1 MVNDKLKQAAVD
13 FLSWVK
19 DDLDPLTTR
28 KGRVSETENGAVL
41 ETPAHIHFAKYGRD
55 KGRPPPFINILDWV
69 QRKNILFDGLDEE
82 GTAKAI
88 VWKIAKK
95 GTNNFKKGAPNALE
109 ESVGKSFGLFS
120 DKLSRAMTIA
130 FEDDLD
136 YLTASPVSA
145 LEKFKV

>member
-1 MVNDKLKQAAVD
+1 MDFDLLQNAAVD

-28 KGRVSETENGAVL
+28 KGQISKTGTGAVL
-41 ETPAHIHFAKYGRD
+41 ETPAHVHFAKYGRD
-55 KGRPPPFINILDWV
+55 KGKPPPFINILDWV

-82 GTAKAI
+82 GTAKVI
-88 VWKIAKK
+88 VWKIARK

-109 ESVGKSFGLFS
+109 ESLGKSYGLFA
-120 DKLSRAMTIA
+120 DKLVESMSIA
-130 FEDDLD
+130 FDDDLN
-136 YLTASPVSA
+136 YLTAKPVKL